1 MEICFIINPISG
13 TRKKETLP
21 GIIRNGLDATR
32 FEPQFVFTERQGHA
46 HELARREV
54 EKGTPFVVAVGGD
67 GTVNEIAAALRDS
80 NTALGIIPSGS
91 GNGLARH
98 LHIPLHLDKALKT
111 INAAHVKDIDY
122 GLVNGQPFF
131 CTLGSGFDAHVSD
144 LFAHSSRRGFRKYA
158 SIIAQEFIMYRSQ
171 YYRLVIDGKPVETKA
186 MLVTVANASQYGNN
200 GYISPLAD
208 ISDGE
213 LDVCILLPFPKL
225 LAATLAVRLISKTI
239 HRSPYYRGFKGKE
252 IIIERTKADKV
263 HLDGDP
269 FKMDKVLNISIIPNG
284 LKVMVN
290 VEKRIKFS

>member
-1 MEICFIINPISG
+1 MKICFIINPISG
-13 TRKKETLP
+13 TRKKDTLP
-21 GIIRNGLDATR
+21 DIIRGGLDAAR

-98 LHIPLHLDKALKT
+98 LHIPLHLHNALKT
-111 INAAHVKDIDY
+111 INAAHVKEMDY

-131 CTLGSGFDAHVSD
+131 CTLGTGFDAHVSD
-144 LFAHSSRRGFRKYA
+144 LFAHSHRRGLKKYV
-158 SIIAQEFIMYRSQ
+158 SIIAREFILYHSQ
-171 YYRLVIDGKPVETKA
+171 FYRLSINGKSVETKA

-213 LDVCILLPFPKL
+213 LNICILLPFPKV
-225 LAATLAVRLISKTI
+225 LAGTLAVRLISKTI
-239 HRSPYYRGFKGKE
+239 HRSPYYRAYKGQE
-252 IIIERTKADKV
+252 IVIERTKADKV

-269 FKMDKVLNISIIPNG
+269 FEMDKVLNISIVPHG
-284 LKVMVN
+284 LKVMV
-290 VEKRIKFS
+290 E

>member
-1 MEICFIINPISG
+1 MKICFIINPISG
-13 TRKKETLP
+13 TRKKDTFP
-21 GIIRNGLDATR
+21 DMIRAGLDAAR

-98 LHIPLHLDKALKT
+98 LHIPLHCNNALKT

-131 CTLGSGFDAHVSD
+131 CTLGAGFDAHVSD
-144 LFAHSSRRGFRKYA
+144 MFAHSHRRGLKKYV
-158 SIIAQEFIMYRSQ
+158 SIIAREFIMYHSQ
-171 YYRLVIDGKPVETKA
+171 FYRLNINGQSVETKA

-213 LDVCILLPFPKL
+213 LDICILLPFPKV

-239 HRSPYYRGFKGKE
+239 HRSPYYRAYKGQK
-252 IIIERTKADKV
+252 IVIERTKADKV

-269 FKMDKVLNISIIPNG
+269 CDMDKILNISIVPNG
-284 LKVMVN
+284 LKVMV
-290 VEKRIKFS
+290 K